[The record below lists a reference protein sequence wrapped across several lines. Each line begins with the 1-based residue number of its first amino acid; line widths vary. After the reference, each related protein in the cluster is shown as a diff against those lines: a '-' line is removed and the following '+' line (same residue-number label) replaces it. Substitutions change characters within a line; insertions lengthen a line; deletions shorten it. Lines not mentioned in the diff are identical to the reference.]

1 MRRFVKLLFF
11 LTLFLAACQSQGVTE
26 EAAPTPDAAAIVLP
40 DEHLILATT
49 PTAAPI
55 GATPAPA
62 ITPTAASPPPLYL
75 AQDGALLILDAES
88 GDYLPDPAFP
98 AELQGQ
104 VTAARSF
111 TNVDGHY
118 WLVYGPDQAVIAE
131 RFPDEDDVWTN
142 LSTAAPVEET
152 VFNPNWERELIGFDE
167 RDLVIVA
174 DTAGVDNFE
183 FLFVHAPWMTAQAA
197 VSDVQITGAEQLHKA
212 LNYLRATAANQ
223 GILAI
228 TENGLEL
235 VPSPLPHGWRLQLTE
250 TGDLRLLD
258 SAGEILP
265 DENPQDYL
273 LFEAITVVVSTG
285 RPAVVLPMYR
295 DTVDESQTRHFLQA
309 GRLIVHHYIP
319 ESALRERYIVGGDDW
334 EVAALGLRQAAVLL
348 ANPRDLWAQIDG
360 PYRGQLNLPVMP
372 AGTIRADFNDWY
384 TEGPQSFDRYLLG
397 QNPPFDFETAL
408 ETAVHF
414 PLRLRLTL
422 SEE

>member
-1 MRRFVKLLFF
+1 MRRFVRLLFF
-11 LTLFLAACQSQGVTE
+11 LTLFLAACQNQVVTE
-26 EAAPTPDAAAIVLP
+26 EAAPTPDAAAIILP

-75 AQDGALLILDAES
+75 AQDGVLLTLDAES

-118 WLVYGPDQAVIAE
+118 WLAYGPDQAVIAE
-131 RFPDEDDVWTN
+131 RFPDEDGVWTN
-142 LSTAAPVEET
+142 LSAAAPVEET
-152 VFNPNWERELIGFDE
+152 VFNPNWERELIGFTE

-174 DTAGVDNFE
+174 ETAGVDNFE

-197 VSDVQITGAEQLHKA
+197 VSDVQITGAEQLHQA

-235 VPSPLPHGWRLQLTE
+235 VPSPLPRGWRLQLTE

-258 SAGEILP
+258 NTGQIAP
-265 DENPQDYL
+265 DENPRDYL

-285 RPAVVLPMYR
+285 RAAVVLPMYR
-295 DTVDESQTRHFLQA
+295 DSVDESQTRHFWQA

-319 ESALRERYIVGGDDW
+319 ESALRERYIVGGDW

-348 ANPRDLWAQIDG
+348 ANPRDLQAQIEIH
-360 PYRGQLNLPVMP
+360 RGQLNPFVLPE
-372 AGTIRADFNDWY
+372 GTIMSGFVDWY
-384 TEGPQSFDRYLLG
+384 TAYPQSFDRYLLG

-408 ETAVHF
+408 ETAVYF
-414 PLRLRLTL
+414 PLRFRLTL